1 MTAAQQKRTTDSVQ
15 RAEQKNR
22 KRKMTR
28 ENRPIIKK
36 EQVETVYDSRFIKVF
51 DLQYEPG
58 KHYFDATRRA
68 KDNLAAVKS
77 DEEFRQMLPDAV
89 SCVVILK
96 IRGQEPRL
104 CLSHEYRYP
113 AGHFLLSVPAGL
125 LDPEDATEENPVFH
139 AAARELREE
148 TGITLEESDS
158 IRLVNPL
165 VFSTPGMTDESN
177 ALVQIILNREE
188 MPKVSQEGAVG
199 TECFDGFLLLT
210 KEEAQKILK
219 DGVDDQGFFY
229 PLYTWAALMCFATGM
244 WK

>member
-1 MTAAQQKRTTDSVQ
+1 M
-15 RAEQKNR
+15 
-22 KRKMTR
+22 

-104 CLSHEYRYP
+104 CLSREYRYP
-113 AGHFLLSVPAGL
+113 AGQFLLSVPAGL
-125 LDPEDATEENPVFH
+125 LADMPALTNLGRCNGRKSRIPCGSPGASGRDRHHTG
-139 AAARELREE
+139 RERQHPSGESA
-148 TGITLEESDS
+148 GIQYP
-158 IRLVNPL
+158 RY
-165 VFSTPGMTDESN
+165 
-177 ALVQIILNREE
+177 
-188 MPKVSQEGAVG
+188 
-199 TECFDGFLLLT
+199 DG
-210 KEEAQKILK
+210 
-219 DGVDDQGFFY
+219 
-229 PLYTWAALMCFATGM
+229 
-244 WK
+244 

>member
-1 MTAAQQKRTTDSVQ
+1 M
-15 RAEQKNR
+15 
-22 KRKMTR
+22 

-158 IRLVNPL
+158 IRLVN
-165 VFSTPGMTDESN
+165 

>member
-1 MTAAQQKRTTDSVQ
+1 M
-15 RAEQKNR
+15 
-22 KRKMTR
+22 

-104 CLSHEYRYP
+104 CLSREYRYP

-125 LDPEDATEENPVFH
+125 RPGGCNGRKSRIPCGSPGASGRDRHHTG
-139 AAARELREE
+139 RERQHPSGESA
-148 TGITLEESDS
+148 GIQYP
-158 IRLVNPL
+158 RY
-165 VFSTPGMTDESN
+165 
-177 ALVQIILNREE
+177 
-188 MPKVSQEGAVG
+188 
-199 TECFDGFLLLT
+199 DG
-210 KEEAQKILK
+210 
-219 DGVDDQGFFY
+219 
-229 PLYTWAALMCFATGM
+229 
-244 WK
+244 

>member
-1 MTAAQQKRTTDSVQ
+1 M
-15 RAEQKNR
+15 
-22 KRKMTR
+22 

-104 CLSHEYRYP
+104 CLSREYRYP

-125 LDPEDATEENPVFH
+125 LDPEVVYEQTDTSEKI
-139 AAARELREE
+139 RTSLIQ
-148 TGITLEESDS
+148 GIAYG
-158 IRLVNPL
+158 N
-165 VFSTPGMTDESN
+165 
-177 ALVQIILNREE
+177 
-188 MPKVSQEGAVG
+188 GAVDIEQEKLFIFQTSQLCG
-199 TECFDGFLLLT
+199 IAVNVLRV
-210 KEEAQKILK
+210 KSIHN
-219 DGVDDQGFFY
+219 Y
-229 PLYTWAALMCFATGM
+229 PHF
-244 WK
+244 

>member
-1 MTAAQQKRTTDSVQ
+1 M
-15 RAEQKNR
+15 
-22 KRKMTR
+22 

-58 KHYFDATRRA
+58 KHYFDATRRSIE
-68 KDNLAAVKS
+68 NLAAVKN
-77 DEEFRQMLPDAV
+77 DEEFKQMLPDAV

-96 IRGQEPRL
+96 ISGQEPRL
-104 CLSHEYRYP
+104 CLSREYRYP
-113 AGHFLLSVPAGL
+113 AGQFLLCVPAGL
-125 LDPEDATEENPVFH
+125 LDPEDAAQENPVFH
-139 AAARELREE
+139 AAIRES
-148 TGITLEESDS
+148 LEESDS

-177 ALVQIILNREE
+177 ALVQITLNREE

-210 KEEAQKILK
+210 REEAQKILK
-219 DGVDDQGFFY
+219 DGVDDQALFY
-229 PLYTWAALMCFATGM
+229 PLYTWAALMCFVTGM
-244 WK
+244 WE

>member
-1 MTAAQQKRTTDSVQ
+1 M
-15 RAEQKNR
+15 
-22 KRKMTR
+22 

-104 CLSHEYRYP
+104 CLSREYRYP

-139 AAARELREE
+139 AAARELRE
-148 TGITLEESDS
+148 
-158 IRLVNPL
+158 
-165 VFSTPGMTDESN
+165 
-177 ALVQIILNREE
+177 IILNREE

>member
-1 MTAAQQKRTTDSVQ
+1 MLRKKICRILSAIMIATSVFG
-15 RAEQKNR
+15 AITPVAKADVINASVLI
-22 KRKMTR
+22 
-28 ENRPIIKK
+28 NK
-36 EQVETVYDSRFIKVF
+36 EQLQSGIYTVKNTTKYVE
-51 DLQYEPG
+51 EG
-58 KHYFDATRRA
+58 NATG
-68 KDNLAAVKS
+68 
-77 DEEFRQMLPDAV
+77 EEFRQMLPDAV

-104 CLSHEYRYP
+104 CLSREYRYP